1 MSNPRESGTEEQELI
16 GRLSELLEPAD
27 AGTYICSGGANV
39 LLYTMIPTAELP
51 AGIIGTSAYW
61 LCQVFVGPSH
71 LARLVQLLS
80 AAVKQ
85 WLTERSKGVPIVA

>member
-1 MSNPRESGTEEQELI
+1 MTSPREPSTEEEELI
-16 GRLSELLEPAD
+16 RRLSELLDPAD
-27 AGTYICSGGANV
+27 AGIHVCSEGANV

-61 LCQVFVGPSH
+61 LCQIFMGPSG

-80 AAVKQ
+80 DAVKQ
-85 WLTERSKGVPIVA
+85 WLTERSKGVPLVA

>member
-1 MSNPRESGTEEQELI
+1 MTNQREAGAEEQELI
-16 GRLSELLEPAD
+16 GRLSELLDPAD
-27 AGTYICSGGANV
+27 AGIHICSEGVNV

-61 LCQVFVGPSH
+61 LCQVFAGPSH
-71 LARLVQLLS
+71 LGRLVQLLS
-80 AAVKQ
+80 DAVKQ